1 MLFFSLM
8 KSLNENKASSLKQR
22 EDLSNMTHTVADIE
36 ACMAGTCK
44 TVADSYG
51 CFKNKAKEQVIK
63 Q

>member
-1 MLFFSLM
+1 MLLFNLI
-8 KSLNENKASSLKQR
+8 KSWNESNASSLKQR